1 MFGIIGM
8 ENFNSLECKIFG
20 RIRQNNQVFYSEI
33 YDQNHKRQSS
43 ICKWLNEGQEC
54 YGLVHKFV
62 QYKENNMF
70 IASKFKRKLEIFE
83 IIDFS
88 DTYKSIL
95 QGNDFS
101 KYFPVFEKFKYEE
114 TNVILCMSK
123 NLSAT
128 CVLTNIEKTNYAI
141 VTPVIGFEHD

>member
-1 MFGIIGM
+1 
-8 ENFNSLECKIFG
+8 
-20 RIRQNNQVFYSEI
+20 
-33 YDQNHKRQSS
+33 
-43 ICKWLNEGQEC
+43 
-54 YGLVHKFV
+54 
-62 QYKENNMF
+62 MF